1 MLFTVASLLCGF
13 ANGETWLIVARG
25 AQGLG
30 AALVSPAALSIITT
44 TFREG
49 PERAKAL
56 GVWAAIAV
64 GGGAVG
70 LLLGGILVETLS
82 WPWIF
87 FVNVPVG
94 IATFF
99 LSLRFVPE
107 SKDEHAHKS
116 FDLAGA
122 TAVTGGLIALVYGIV
137 RSAESGWGSGEVLGI
152 LAVAV
157 VLLGAFVLIEQ
168 RSVEPLVRLSIFSV
182 KTVRGANVAMFVV
195 AAGLFAMFF
204 FNTLYVQRVL
214 GYSPLEAGLA
224 FLPFTLGIIIG
235 AGLAQ
240 PLLPRLGPR
249 EVPVIGSL
257 IAAAGLLLFLRLSPD
272 STYLAD
278 LLPGIM
284 LASIGMGLVFV
295 PVTLI
300 ATSGVPV
307 DDAGLASGLFNTAQQ
322 IGGALGLALLT
333 TLATNRTEDELQLA
347 RPRAD
352 PGRHG
357 RGARLRLPR
366 DLARQRDPGRLPAGS
381 CSCCSFAAATSQSS
395 RRARSR
401 PSRSDGSQPPR
412 EATLT
417 ASSTTRAPRHRASS
431 APLMPASPPPST
443 ATPARESR
451 LKPSSQAPVV
461 RRHPRA
467 DREGDRREE
476 HRDPDRLE
484 ADREQDD
491 PTDDR
496 GNEGA
501 HGDEERHRFSF
512 QCPRDTNRPRLHDT
526 TSPRSQRPG
535 STVFRSSSTSPKRI
549 PSTQAPSRRY
559 ALRRTPSR
567 IQPAR
572 SA

>member
-1 MLFTVASLLCGF
+1 MNAGRVNPWLVLVLVCLAQFMVILDATIVNVALPSIQTDLGMSESGLQWVVNAYALLFGGFLLLGGRAGDLIGRKRVFLAGLVLFTVASLLCGF

-333 TLATNRTEDELQLA
+333 TLATNRTEDELSSL
-347 RPRAD
+347 
-352 PGRHG
+352 GRE
-357 RGARLRLPR
+357 P
-366 DLARQRDPGRLPAGS
+366 
-381 CSCCSFAAATSQSS
+381 
-395 RRARSR
+395 
-401 PSRSDGSQPPR
+401 
-412 EATLT
+412 
-417 ASSTTRAPRHRASS
+417 
-431 APLMPASPPPST
+431 
-443 ATPARESR
+443 
-451 LKPSSQAPVV
+451 
-461 RRHPRA
+461 
-467 DREGDRREE
+467 
-476 HRDPDRLE
+476 
-484 ADREQDD
+484 
-491 PTDDR
+491 
-496 GNEGA
+496 
-501 HGDEERHRFSF
+501 
-512 QCPRDTNRPRLHDT
+512 
-526 TSPRSQRPG
+526 
-535 STVFRSSSTSPKRI
+535 
-549 PSTQAPSRRY
+549 TQADTAEALVSGFHVTWL
-559 ALRRTPSR
+559 ASAILVASGGLLLLLLLRRRDVAVVAEGEVSPV
-567 IQPAR
+567 AV
-572 SA
+572 